1 MLPLDEPIMV
11 DSAVYID
18 ALRAG
23 RDIRQTL
30 LPYLA
35 NGMLYNC
42 GVIRA
47 EVLRGFKS
55 RRLKDEMAAFF
66 DIVPEVPTNAKFWQI
81 AADLAWALDR
91 TTGGARPLTDVV
103 IARCA
108 MNVGAVLISPDKHF
122 EDIPGLRVSGAL

>member
-1 MLPLDEPIMV
+1 MLYLNQPIIV
-11 DSAVYID
+11 DSAVYIS

-23 RDIRQTL
+23 EDIRQRL

-35 NGMLYNC
+35 NALLYNC

-55 RRLKDEMAAFF
+55 KRLKEEMAAFF
-66 DIVPEVPTNAKFWQI
+66 NIVPEVPTSARFWQQVSE
-81 AADLAWALDR
+81 LAWTLDR
-91 TTGGARPLTDVV
+91 TTGGARPLTDIA

-108 MNVGAVLISPDKHF
+108 MNVDAVLISPDGHF
-122 EDIPGLRVSGAL
+122 KDIPGLRWQREW